1 MNLFAAYETGLD
13 DTAFRLVLDTIRDG
27 VYVVDRERRIIYWNR
42 GAEQLS
48 GYSSL
53 EVVGRC
59 CHEGMLAHVD
69 HTGRC
74 LCTDGC
80 PLAATM
86 CDNQPRRA
94 DVYMHHKDG
103 HRVPVNVEAAALL
116 DKDGKVWGAVEV
128 FYDNSA
134 DHSTRRALRMFQ
146 RMAMMDTLTGLPNR
160 RFLDNYLS
168 RQREETEPRLSLSLM
183 LLDIDH
189 FKRVNDQYGH
199 DIGDRALKAV
209 ASTLRGLVSSP
220 DIAGRWGGE
229 EFLLVFHGAG
239 ERQLLSGAHRILSL
253 IEAGFIDTP
262 QGTLRV
268 TASAGV
274 TPIASNESI
283 EQALDRADRA
293 LYRSKANGRNRFT
306 WAAAA

>member
-1 MNLFAAYETGLD
+1 MNLFATYETGLD

-27 VYVVDRERRIIYWNR
+27 VYVVDRERRILYWNK
-42 GAEQLS
+42 GAEDLS
-48 GYSSL
+48 GYSAL

-103 HRVPVNVEAAALL
+103 HRVPVNVEAAALV
-116 DKDGKVWGAVEV
+116 DGEGKVWGAVEV

-134 DHSTRRALRMFQ
+134 DHSTRRALRLFQ

-160 RFLDNYLS
+160 RFLDNHLMRRRDDS
-168 RQREETEPRLSLSLM
+168 ETRVPMALM

-189 FKRVNDQYGH
+189 FKSVNDKHGH
-199 DIGDRALKAV
+199 EMGDRVLKAV
-209 ASTLRGLVSSP
+209 AATLRGLIHTP
-220 DIAGRWGGE
+220 DLVGRWGGE
-229 EFLLVFHGAG
+229 EFLAVLHGAG
-239 ERQLLSGAHRILSL
+239 ERQLLSTAHRTLAL
-253 IEAGFIDTP
+253 IEAGFIDTEP
-262 QGTLRV
+262 GTLKV
-268 TASAGV
+268 TASAGI
-274 TPIASNESI
+274 TPIAPNESI

-293 LYRSKANGRNRFT
+293 LYTSKANGRNRFT
-306 WAAAA
+306 WSAPA